1 MHRVDA
7 NAKARGYGAQ
17 PHGRRCEGYPN
28 NQATP
33 AKNQGWRRS
42 TGSSPASAA
51 ASRDGLQCAHDAT
64 SRPEKPVFKTPR
76 APFFYPARKNLQS
89 NQSLVKVYIV

>member
-1 MHRVDA
+1 MSKPD
-7 NAKARGYGAQ
+7 NATTGRGYGAQ

-33 AKNQGWRRS
+33 AKPQGWRLTTGRLRS
-42 TGSSPASAA
+42 SAA

-76 APFFYPARKNLQS
+76 APFFYPAQKNLQS
-89 NQSLVKVYIV
+89 NQALGKVYIV